1 MRENDVLVAVRAL
14 APALRAR
21 AAATEELRS
30 TPAES
35 VEELAE
41 AGFFRLLRPTAY
53 GGFAA
58 DPAVHHAAV
67 QEIARACGS
76 TGWAAAVVAVHAWH
90 LALFDP
96 RAQDDVWGERPD
108 ALLCSSYAPT
118 GTVTAVDG
126 GFRLSGRWH
135 FSSGCD
141 HADWAL
147 LGGLVTDA
155 EGSPVDMRT
164 FLVPRSA
171 FAVDAVWDTVGL
183 RGTGSNDLVVRNAF
197 VPAHRTLG
205 YRAVNA
211 LDCPGHQANPEPLY
225 RLPYAALFT
234 TTISTAMVGI
244 AEGAY
249 EEYVAAARDRV
260 RTGRGPQAVD
270 DPFAQVRIA
279 RAASE
284 IDAARLQLTRNMSE
298 LYATVERGEQPT
310 PDQRAR
316 TRRDQALAT
325 ERAVTAVDL
334 LVEGAGGG
342 IMGPDGGVVQRA
354 WRDLRTGRGQ
364 AANDLE
370 RALGLYGRHAL
381 GAEVNDSMV

>member
-1 MRENDVLVAVRAL
+1 MRENEVLAAVRAL
-14 APALRAR
+14 APALRER
-21 AAATEELRS
+21 AAATEELRRMPDDS
-30 TPAES
+30 VAE
-35 VEELAE
+35 LGD
-41 AGFFRLLRPTAY
+41 AGFFRLLQPAAH
-53 GGFAA
+53 GGFGA

-76 TGWAAAVVAVHAWH
+76 TGWAAAVLAVHPWH
-90 LALFDP
+90 VALFDP
-96 RAQDDVWGERPD
+96 RAQDDVWGAHRD

-147 LGGLVTDA
+147 LGGLVTDG

-171 FAVDAVWDTVGL
+171 YAVDAVWDTVGL
-183 RGTGSNDLVVRNAF
+183 RGTGSNDLVVKDVY
-197 VPAHRTLG
+197 VPAHRSLG
-205 YRAVNA
+205 YRPVNA
-211 LDCPGHQANPEPLY
+211 LDCPGHEINPEPLY

-249 EEYVAAARDRV
+249 EEHLAAARDRS

-284 IDAARLQLTRNMSE
+284 IDAAQLQLTRNMRE
-298 LYATVERGEQPT
+298 LYATVARGERPT
-310 PDQRAR
+310 PGQRAR

-342 IMGPDGGVVQRA
+342 IMGPGGGVVQRA

-381 GAEVNDSMV
+381 GVEVNDSMV